1 MGADSRHLLSANV
14 AAVVVLLISAVVF
27 TSDHQAYER
36 AVEERRAASVLA
48 SNHAASLE
56 SYVSLLD
63 GRVRAWLARAG
74 HERYVDVGRSEL
86 YKSPWRGHSAQ
97 ASEERSVAVA
107 STKKGKRKREIT
119 RLGPGR
125 RAKREGL
132 NPLELTD
139 EALQHWEKAI
149 QERRRRSI
157 MHSAPVAGLVT
168 QIPGREAPPAET
180 AELHDHSQQHPL
192 LAYSKDKFSVT
203 PVSKMAEEYK
213 PPAAGKAATK
223 LSCDEDFGNSLIT
236 RWRSTNDTWCTP
248 NGTPE
253 RNLEGGKGRAGGSS
267 LACYFIKQSEHGGE
281 GDNLC
286 VLENMSVDLGAF
298 SDKTATDAVM
308 DKYKNSHHEDEAYIH
323 FHKG

>member
-14 AAVVVLLISAVVF
+14 AAVVVMLLSAVVF

-56 SYVSLLD
+56 SYVSLMD

-74 HERYVDVGRSEL
+74 HVRYVDVGRSEL
-86 YKSPWRGHSAQ
+86 YKSPWKGHSAQ
-97 ASEERSVAVA
+97 ASEERSLAVA
-107 STKKGKRKREIT
+107 STKKGKRKGEIT
-119 RLGPGR
+119 SLGPGR
-125 RAKREGL
+125 RAKRQGF

-139 EALQHWEKAI
+139 DALQHWEKVI

-157 MHSAPVAGLVT
+157 MHTAPVAGLVT

-180 AELHDHSQQHPL
+180 AELQDHSQQHPL
-192 LAYSKDKFSVT
+192 LAYSKDKFSAT

-213 PPAAGKAATK
+213 PPAGGKAAAK

-236 RWRSTNDTWCTP
+236 RWRSTKETWCTP
-248 NGTPE
+248 NGAPV
-253 RNLEGGKGRAGGSS
+253 RNLEGVEGGTGRAGKLSKVR
-267 LACYFIKQSEHGGE
+267 I
-281 GDNLC
+281 
-286 VLENMSVDLGAF
+286 
-298 SDKTATDAVM
+298 
-308 DKYKNSHHEDEAYIH
+308 
-323 FHKG
+323 